1 MSSPNQGELSTMST
15 LMDNAQNAKVLL
27 GILAQVNR
35 CMMIMRTNLDGR
47 PEVRTA
53 NRTCDVLD
61 YHDPMDPE
69 DKFWDFEAYVEVETS
84 TGELLCWSLELRA
97 KAETWEVYRRIS
109 VAQENG
115 GETVTDF
122 PDISF
127 ESFELFTLGVLP
139 LVDEFAESTKDF
151 DFSSRRLANK

>member
-1 MSSPNQGELSTMST
+1 MST
-15 LMDNAQNAKVLL
+15 LIDNGENAKVLL

-35 CMMIMRTNLDGR
+35 RMMTMRTSLDAR

-69 DKFWDFEAYVEVETS
+69 NAFWDFEAYVEVEAS
-84 TGELLCWSLELRA
+84 AGEFCWSLELRA

-109 VAQENG
+109 VARETG
-115 GETVTDF
+115 GEMVTGFTDV
-122 PDISF
+122 SF
-127 ESFELFTLGVLP
+127 ESFELFALGVLP

-151 DFSSRRLANK
+151 DFSSRRLGNK